1 MWMVS
6 PLTQRRIEWLGYGA
20 CATAGCLWGTGFYFG
35 RIALNEMSVESMVLY
50 RFAFACLGLLPILW
64 RSWFR
69 DRVRLTRGEW
79 GTLLLSAFL
88 GIPLQFLIQFHG
100 LALTT
105 VSHASLMVGT
115 LPVLIALSAV
125 LFARER
131 LDFVG
136 WLALVG
142 STCGV
147 GLIVLGGKSLA
158 GASSLEGDLTIGVSL
173 VISVAWIMLNKK
185 LMGRHSPVVV
195 TTYCILAGAAMLGIW
210 VLAPWVSGHAAA
222 PPFASVSLKAWMAL
236 AASGFF
242 CTAATTLLWNWG
254 IHHVPTSRA
263 AVFLNLEPAVGSWMG
278 VQLLGEKMGPYAW
291 FGGGLILAAAMVL
304 TMRGESKEPEMIL
317 E

>member
-1 MWMVS
+1 VRS
-6 PLTQRRIEWLGYGA
+6 SNKNPSVKTLLLGYGA
-20 CATAGCLWGTGFYFG
+20 CALAGCLWGTGFYFG
-35 RIALNEMSVESMVLY
+35 RIALNEMNVESMVLY

-64 RSWFR
+64 RN
-69 DRVRLTRGEW
+69 RVRLTGREW
-79 GTLLLSAFL
+79 GTLLLSAAL

-115 LPVLIALSAV
+115 LPVLIALTAV
-125 LFARER
+125 IFARER
-131 LDFVG
+131 LDWLG
-136 WLALVG
+136 WLALIG

-147 GLIVLGGKSLA
+147 GLIVLGGKSAA
-158 GASSLEGDLTIGVSL
+158 GRSSLTGDLIVGFSL
-173 VISVAWIMLNKK
+173 VISVAWIILNKK
-185 LMGRHSPVVV
+185 LMETHSPVVV
-195 TTYCILAGAAMLGIW
+195 TTYCILAGSLMLGIW

-222 PPFASVSLKAWMAL
+222 PPFAGVSLKAWLAL
-236 AASGFF
+236 AASGIF

-263 AVFLNLEPAVGSWMG
+263 AVFLNLEPAIGSLMG

-291 FGGGLILAAAMVL
+291 FGGGLILTAAVVVS
-304 TMRGESKEPEMIL
+304 THGNQREPEVIL